1 MLYKLNHI
9 LADINDHVKSKKPFS
24 IVRIGDG
31 DLKLLDALVL
41 GRMNKQKFDRSG
53 IPHNKVDWVL
63 QLYRES
69 CNFAN
74 YTSSFEMYYTDQFW
88 HRKFSDG
95 TKSKVMD
102 WKRIYKKVGI
112 TNTNFCNPE
121 IGHLLFLDQK
131 NNLLK
136 IMEEKRICLITCYGR
151 VGKFLLKCGVEK
163 ADTIKIPA
171 IGRGHYNQYNSVKE
185 KISERIEDFD
195 MFLISAGALGKGYA
209 LCIKNLGGIAID
221 VGQVI
226 NFWAGRP
233 IAGRF
238 RGVLGKGKRPGTFEI
253 RKRLQQYRKFI

>member
-9 LADINDHVKSKKPFS
+9 LADINNHVKKQKPFS

-41 GRMNKQKFDRSG
+41 GRMNKQKFNRSG
-53 IPHNKVDWVL
+53 IPHNKGDWVL

-69 CNFAN
+69 CNSAN
-74 YTSSFEMYYTDQFW
+74 YTSSFEMYYTDEFW
-88 HRKFSDG
+88 HRKFSEG
-95 TKSKVMD
+95 TKSKVLD

-131 NNLLK
+131 NNLMNL
-136 IMEEKRICLITCYGR
+136 MEGKRICLITCYQK
-151 VGKFLLKCGVEK
+151 VGKFLLKCGVEN
-163 ADTIKIPA
+163 ADAIKIPA
-171 IGRGHYNQYNSVKE
+171 IGRGHYNQYTSVKE
-185 KISERIEDFD
+185 EIAKRIQDFD
-195 MFLISAGALGKGYA
+195 MFLISAGALGKGYT
-209 LCIKNLGGIAID
+209 LCIKNLGGVAID

-238 RGVLGKGKRPGTFEI
+238 KGILEKGKQPGTFNL
-253 RKRLQQYRKFI
+253 KQSSKKFRRYI